1 MAKKALDPM
10 DKAERV
16 RFIKQ
21 QYAKNIALNVER
33 NQPIMDSSSDEE
45 LKLDVTQDNVV
56 KKQKTKEHEEQEN
69 MFNRDDKFF

>member
-10 DKAERV
+10 DKAERI

-45 LKLDVTQDNVV
+45 FKMDVTKDNVV
-56 KKQKTKEHEEQEN
+56 KKQKTKENEEQEN
-69 MFNRDDKFF
+69 MFVRDDKFF

>member
-1 MAKKALDPM
+1 M

-21 QYAKNIALNVER
+21 QYAKNIAMNVER

-45 LKLDVTQDNVV
+45 MKMDVTEDNIV
-56 KKQKTKEHEEQEN
+56 KK
-69 MFNRDDKFF
+69 